1 MRSRATTLLLALPG
15 ITWLVAFLVV
25 PCGIIL
31 AYAFMT
37 RGVYGGVVTDLT
49 LENIQRIAD
58 GLYLG
63 IFLTSARIA
72 AIAAIVSLLIGYP
85 AAYAISRAPPA
96 WQMPLL
102 FLIILPFW
110 SNYLI
115 RTYAWIVLLNRS
127 GLVNAL
133 ISAVTGSASEIN
145 FLYNEGA
152 IVIGLVY
159 NYLPFVIL
167 SVFASIQRLNP
178 EVLEASEDLGASPW
192 RTFVKVM
199 LPLTMPGIVA
209 GGVFVFVLSIGNFVT
224 PVLLGGGQVT
234 MVGNIIYE
242 QYMSA
247 RDWPFGSALALGLIT
262 IMLGLLMLQGALSH
276 RVRRI
281 EMEAPDA

>member
-1 MRSRATTLLLALPG
+1 MCSSDLLLH
-15 ITWLVAFLVV
+15 
-25 PCGIIL
+25 
-31 AYAFMT
+31 
-37 RGVYGGVVTDLT
+37 
-49 LENIQRIAD
+49 
-58 GLYLG
+58 
-63 IFLTSARIA
+63 
-72 AIAAIVSLLIGYP
+72 
-85 AAYAISRAPPA
+85 
-96 WQMPLL
+96 
-102 FLIILPFW
+102 
-110 SNYLI
+110 
-115 RTYAWIVLLNRS
+115 RS
-127 GLVNAL
+127 GLVNAM
-133 ISAVTGSASEIN
+133 ISAVTGSTSEIN

-152 IVIGLVY
+152 IVVGLVY

-178 EVLEASEDLGASPW
+178 EVIEASEDLGASPW
-192 RTFVKVM
+192 RTFFRVM

-262 IMLGLLMLQGALSH
+262 IMLGLLMLQGLLAN

-281 EMEAPDA
+281 EMEARDA